1 MVSVTGAYRQ
11 AKKARMSGLNPPRR
25 DEVAACC
32 APVCFECYD
41 GTGLAIVQASG
52 LNAVEISAA
61 MKKFL
66 VLFIII
72 GSIAAGVIFYDPH
85 LKPYLDPWLAKIIP
99 PGPEAPA
106 ADEDAAGQPDAVDK
120 PAPKPKPEGGGKTA
134 VATAPPQT
142 RPAAPVTPAKAEL
155 SEIDRILQKK
165 YPLPT
170 ILPLMQIVDNW
181 NRVPANAFPT
191 EVALKTRV
199 AFSIPGVGASV
210 AVPGTLVQPAR
221 LDNPTLTI
229 VSLANRAMRTTVNV
243 DETDFKERVQQRYND
258 FVVKTTQNVQAQREK
273 ARAILKERS
282 AEEVAQV
289 ADGGSGEVG
298 SADDPRFA
306 PVKASLEA
314 NELRSVKPEEATAF
328 RWTGKKEIRG
338 ANHKGTYDTVTVNF
352 DVETIFGM
360 FPTEWMALL
369 ENGKVVGWVDPI
381 THEGSA
387 Y

>member
-1 MVSVTGAYRQ
+1 
-11 AKKARMSGLNPPRR
+11 
-25 DEVAACC
+25 
-32 APVCFECYD
+32 
-41 GTGLAIVQASG
+41 
-52 LNAVEISAA
+52 

-72 GSIAAGVIFYDPH
+72 GSVVAGVIFYDPH
-85 LKPYLDPWLAKIIP
+85 LKPYLDPWLAKIVP
-99 PGPEAPA
+99 PGPGATDGDGET
-106 ADEDAAGQPDAVDK
+106 GQPDAADAPPAATAKPGVVTTA
-120 PAPKPKPEGGGKTA
+120 PAPPKPG
-134 VATAPPQT
+134 APASPK
-142 RPAAPVTPAKAEL
+142 KAEL
-155 SEIDRILQKK
+155 SEIDRILQEK
-165 YPLPT
+165 YPLPN
-170 ILPLMQIVDNW
+170 ILPLMQLTDNW

-191 EVALKTRV
+191 EVALKIRV
-199 AFSIPGVGASV
+199 AFSVPGVGASV

-229 VSLANRAMRTTVNV
+229 VSLGNRAMRTSVNV
-243 DETDFKERVQQRYND
+243 DETDFKDRVQQRYND
-258 FVVKTTQNVQAQREK
+258 FVVNATQKVQQQRDK
-273 ARAILKERS
+273 ARAILKQQS

-289 ADGGSGEVG
+289 ADGGTDEVG
-298 SADDPRFA
+298 NADDPRFA
-306 PVKASLEA
+306 PVRASLEA

-328 RWTGKKEIRG
+328 RWTGKKQIRA
-338 ANHKGTYDTVTVNF
+338 ANHKGSYDTVTVNF

>member
-1 MVSVTGAYRQ
+1 
-11 AKKARMSGLNPPRR
+11 
-25 DEVAACC
+25 
-32 APVCFECYD
+32 
-41 GTGLAIVQASG
+41 
-52 LNAVEISAA
+52 

-66 VLFIII
+66 LLFIII
-72 GSIAAGVIFYDPH
+72 GSVAAGVIFYDPH
-85 LKPYLDPWLAKIIP
+85 LKPYLDPWLAKIMP
-99 PGPEAPA
+99 PGADDSGDDGEAGGAGP
-106 ADEDAAGQPDAVDK
+106 DEKPSGVKKPD
-120 PAPKPKPEGGGKTA
+120 GGGKPA
-134 VATAPPQT
+134 VATAPKESK
-142 RPAAPVTPAKAEL
+142 PVAPAKVQKAPL
-155 SEIDRILQKK
+155 SEIDQILEKK
-165 YPLPT
+165 YPLPN

-191 EVALKTRV
+191 EVALKVRV

-229 VSLANRAMRTTVNV
+229 VSLGNRAMRTKVNV
-243 DETDFKERVQQRYND
+243 DETDFKDRVQKRYND
-258 FVVKTTQNVQAQREK
+258 FVVNSTERVRQQREK

-282 AEEVAQV
+282 AEEVAEV
-289 ADGGSGEVG
+289 AEVGAGEVG
-298 SADDPRFA
+298 SDDDPRFA
-306 PVKASLEA
+306 PVKASLVA

-328 RWTGKKEIRG
+328 RWTGKKQIRG
-338 ANHKGTYDTVTVNF
+338 SNHKGTYDTVTVNF